1 MIQMKYK
8 DLLHPR
14 IQQVL
19 GKVANTQMDP
29 TQSYEVNRLLSAIRK
44 TIEATRAE
52 STEILKN
59 FVKFENGKPKFKD
72 AEEGTQPQIEFI
84 DPFNQEH
91 PDYLAAFEA
100 FEKKESHI
108 EFRPWSLQMLAAN
121 GVKLSAME
129 IDLLGPLLTDKPYLS
144 AVEEK
149 YN

>member
-1 MIQMKYK
+1 MISMSYK
-8 DLLHPR
+8 ELLHPR

-19 GKVANTQMDP
+19 GKVANAPMDP
-29 TQSYEVNRLLSAIRK
+29 TQSYEVNKLLSAVRT
-44 TIEATRAE
+44 TIEKTRAE

-59 FVKFENGKPKFKD
+59 FVKFENGKPKFNIAD
-72 AEEGTQPQIEFI
+72 GTTQPEVEFI
-84 DPFNQEH
+84 DPFNAEH
-91 PDYLAAFEA
+91 PDYLSAFEE
-100 FEKKESHI
+100 FEKKVSTI
-108 EFRPWSLQMLAAN
+108 EFRPWSLQMLGQN